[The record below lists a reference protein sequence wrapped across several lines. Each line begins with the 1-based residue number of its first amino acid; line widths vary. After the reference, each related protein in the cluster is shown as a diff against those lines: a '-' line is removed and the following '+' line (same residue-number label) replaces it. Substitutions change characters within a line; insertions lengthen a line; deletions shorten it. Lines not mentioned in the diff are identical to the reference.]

1 MDNVNTTADK
11 ISRMYSEK
19 YTEIQNIG
27 RSLSEYKKDRTIEIN
42 TAALN
47 AGETDCVY
55 ANGSGSIDNADFNN
69 AEIISLSG
77 TETIKDAV
85 IKNVTTDG
93 FNAENV
99 SLRNFAV
106 DNAVIN
112 TDLDTELNNVIT
124 DSLNVSSIFGSTLE
138 NPYIE
143 SLSASGYVPSE
154 YRPVINNS
162 TFEDIDIENP
172 GADFDSAHVPELI
185 ANKGTVNE
193 LYVDTTKE
201 RISSS
206 VGLMLDNETGRIITA
221 FPTVDDI
228 VFEENRDYMYTSN
241 EGNLL
246 YGNSSHLIEESDS
259 LITASG
265 VYNAC
270 INDYEIPDKVKD
282 YFVPIYEDIN
292 NALTEYMDE
301 TVTSIQDNINVVEGN
316 LEQNESYFNLFFETE
331 LEESGFIFNSFNQNL
346 NEINNQ
352 VNDNFNDINLW
363 AQDKLNLA
371 SEETSSGANLYHN
384 AMTMANSWAVPFNDS
399 NPWNSRLALNTD
411 FYNKWIYTEVI
422 QYANLPA
429 STSGLTLISKNSDFG
444 AIYVGFSNN
453 GTNNIVTFYSRV
465 NATATVN
472 GTAITPLRLYGT
484 NCFNAFSNVF
494 KIKSGYPSD
503 LKGVQNA
510 RSMFDNGYNLNQTF
524 HLSNSITDATAMFN
538 NCRALNSN
546 ITFDPDFNGNVN
558 NLFSHCN
565 SLNQNITI
573 PSTLTNL
580 YSMFYYCE
588 NLNQNI
594 QLPSGTLYITGMF
607 NGCLNL
613 NQNIYIPYGVTGLSG
628 TFRDCRSL
636 NQNIYIPES
645 VTGMAQAFNYC
656 NKLRQNILVPSRVE
670 SLYWAFANCHLLQ
683 TVSIK
688 STSVTTLQNA
698 FRNCQN
704 LTSIYINHLIPKSTS
719 NAIYNALV
727 NGYAYGNTRFPWTV
741 YNTL

>member
-27 RSLSEYKKDRTIEIN
+27 RSLSEYKNDRTIEIN

-55 ANGSGSIDNADFNN
+55 ADGSGIIDNADFNN
-69 AEIISLSG
+69 ASIISLSG
-77 TETIKDAV
+77 TDTIKDTV
-85 IKNVTTDG
+85 IKNVAVDG
-93 FNAENV
+93 FTAENA
-99 SLRNFAV
+99 SLQNFAV
-106 DNAVIN
+106 DNVVIN
-112 TDLDTELNNVIT
+112 TNVDTELNNVTT

-143 SLSASGYVPSE
+143 SITAPGSVPFD
-154 YRPVINNS
+154 YRPSINNS
-162 TFEDIDIENP
+162 TFNNVLIENP
-172 GADFDSAHVPELI
+172 DSDFDSAHVPELI

-201 RISSS
+201 TISSS

-221 FPTVDDI
+221 FPTVDDV
-228 VFEENRDYMYTSN
+228 VFDENRDYMYTSN
-241 EGNLL
+241 VGNLL
-246 YGNSSHLIEESDS
+246 YGNSSHLIEESDN

-265 VYNAC
+265 VYNNNPE
-270 INDYEIPDKVKD
+270 IHERVNDYFAPV
-282 YFVPIYEDIN
+282 YEDIN
-292 NALTEYMDE
+292 NALTERIDE
-301 TVTSIQDNINVVEGN
+301 TVDPIQNNINVVEGN
-316 LEQNESYFNLFFETE
+316 LGTNETRFNMLFRMYQEYA
-331 LEESGFIFNSFNQNL
+331 GFIFNDFDQNFNDLSNG
-346 NEINNQ
+346 
-352 VNDNFNDINLW
+352 VNDNLNDINLW
-363 AQDKLNLA
+363 AQDMQNF
-371 SEETSSGANLYHN
+371 SSDEISSTSSLYTN
-384 AMTMANSWAVPFNDS
+384 AITLANSWAVPYNDS
-399 NPWNSRLALNTD
+399 VPWNSRLAIGTD

-422 QYANLPA
+422 QYANLPS

-453 GTNNIVTFYSRV
+453 GTNNIATFYSRV
-465 NATATVN
+465 NAASIVGETN
-472 GTAITPLRLYGT
+472 LNPSRLYGT
-484 NCFNAFSNVF
+484 NCYGAFHNVF
-494 KIKSGYPSD
+494 KVKSGYPSD

-510 RSMFDNGYNLNQTF
+510 QSMFVNGYNLNQTF
-524 HLSNSITDATAMFN
+524 HLSSSITDASSMFN
-538 NCRALNSN
+538 NCRALNSV

-558 NLFSHCN
+558 NLFSHCHM
-565 SLNQNITI
+565 LNQNIRI

-580 YSMFYYCE
+580 VSMFYYCE

-594 QLPSGTLYITGMF
+594 QLPSGTMYITGMF

-613 NQNIYIPYGVTGLSG
+613 NQNIYIPYGVTGLSV
-628 TFRDCRSL
+628 TFRDCRNL
-636 NQNIYIPES
+636 NQNIYIPET
-645 VTGMAQAFNYC
+645 VTTMAQAFNYC

-727 NGYAYGNTRFPWTV
+727 NGYAYGNKSYHWTV